1 MNIKNECIVGIDF
14 GLKRVGLSISN
25 KGMTISIPSKT
36 IEAKKSDKETVIA
49 ILESFPQKID
59 RFVLGLPIYLDGK
72 ESAMTLRVKE
82 FGKVLEEQTQKPV
95 DYIDE
100 ALTSEESENFLKDL
114 GLNRKERIPHKDS
127 LSAQLILNDFL
138 LSKSPLL

>member
-14 GLKRVGLSISN
+14 GLKRVGLSICN
-25 KGMTISIPSKT
+25 RGMTISVPSKT
-36 IEAKKSDKETVIA
+36 IDAKKSDKETVIA
-49 ILESFPQKID
+49 ILESFPEKID

-72 ESAMTLRVKE
+72 ESSMTLRVRE
-82 FGKVLEEQTQKPV
+82 FGKILEDETQKPV
-95 DYIDE
+95 HYIDE

-114 GLNRKERIPHKDS
+114 GFNRKERIPHKDS
-127 LSAQLILNDFL
+127 LAAQLILNDFL